1 MQELGTVNDQLDC
14 KQKEIETLRTE
25 VEELREKLDETFEKL
40 SATEQSARS
49 AEAEAVKFGSRAEA
63 AEQTVAETRVI
74 HARQKEEIRKLQQEL
89 DTMRDEVVKPL
100 LNTSQNQSP
109 NLMETVGRRRTEC
122 ERHPSHGAVTVDR
135 DVCDN
140 QVQKE
145 AIDVSDQAK
154 LQEDVRW
161 VHNSQRL
168 EELEL
173 RVEELQVREA
183 ELAEKRRSE
192 EEKHAAKLA
201 SMTAQHE
208 HYLREQSRIAVESAS
223 AAAAQAAAQ
232 FDATIS
238 ERERAVAAAEAQIQ
252 MRRDEIE
259 REGTR
264 MTEMLR
270 CAENDSATAAKQL
283 KSLEERL
290 TAMEKAEAS
299 ILSRRLELD
308 DTKMEIHAHS
318 GEIGPRAVT
327 NSPLAHDSRQSSLP
341 SSPKKRKRHKTDDA
355 SQLGDDEARQ
365 QQLKS
370 GMEYHHKKRK
380 SLGAHVISALRFA
393 AGMPLEDEDEQM
405 NRNFIEEA
413 NVTVTPSVDDCA
425 DARDLRQ
432 LSSRGKR
439 TQKASLLAAERSNLP
454 SSREA
459 KAERKQASKSASRKK
474 ELAKVSRSF
483 DQKISRKKSNGETAM
498 ANKPTAEKNDA
509 APKRATRGTAEL
521 ITSPAKSPTRR
532 ALVKTEEPRRNSRT
546 VSTEKR
552 SGSRATAHDVVP
564 TLRRSTRRT
573 RAYRD

>member
-1 MQELGTVNDQLDC
+1 
-14 KQKEIETLRTE
+14 
-25 VEELREKLDETFEKL
+25 
-40 SATEQSARS
+40 
-49 AEAEAVKFGSRAEA
+49 
-63 AEQTVAETRVI
+63 
-74 HARQKEEIRKLQQEL
+74 
-89 DTMRDEVVKPL
+89 
-100 LNTSQNQSP
+100 
-109 NLMETVGRRRTEC
+109 
-122 ERHPSHGAVTVDR
+122 
-135 DVCDN
+135 
-140 QVQKE
+140 
-145 AIDVSDQAK
+145 
-154 LQEDVRW
+154 
-161 VHNSQRL
+161 
-168 EELEL
+168 
-173 RVEELQVREA
+173 
-183 ELAEKRRSE
+183 
-192 EEKHAAKLA
+192 
-201 SMTAQHE
+201 
-208 HYLREQSRIAVESAS
+208 
-223 AAAAQAAAQ
+223 
-232 FDATIS
+232 
-238 ERERAVAAAEAQIQ
+238 
-252 MRRDEIE
+252 
-259 REGTR
+259 
-264 MTEMLR
+264 MLR

-341 SSPKKRKRHKTDDA
+341 SSPKNRKRHKTDDA

-405 NRNFIEEA
+405 NRDSIEEA
-413 NVTVTPSVDDCA
+413 NVTVTPSADGCA

-439 TQKASLLAAERSNLP
+439 TQKALLLAAERSNLP

-498 ANKPTAEKNDA
+498 ENKPTAEKNDA

-532 ALVKTEEPRRNSRT
+532 ALVKTEEPRRSSRT

-573 RAYRD
+573 RAHRD

>member
-1 MQELGTVNDQLDC
+1 MNDRLDC

-25 VEELREKLDETFEKL
+25 VEELRKKLDETFEKL

-49 AEAEAVKFGSRAEA
+49 AEAEAVKLGSRAEA
-63 AEQTVAETRVI
+63 AEQTVAETHVI

-89 DTMRDEVVKPL
+89 DTRHGNDTVNGDARDDP
-100 LNTSQNQSP
+100 
-109 NLMETVGRRRTEC
+109 
-122 ERHPSHGAVTVDR
+122 
-135 DVCDN
+135 
-140 QVQKE
+140 VQKE
-145 AIDVSDQAK
+145 ATDVLDQSK
-154 LQEDVRW
+154 LQADVRW
-161 VHNSQRL
+161 VNNSQCV
-168 EELEL
+168 EELEA
-173 RVEELQVREA
+173 RVKELQVREA
-183 ELAEKRRSE
+183 ELAEKLHSE

-208 HYLREQSRIAVESAS
+208 HYLREQSRNAVESAS

-252 MRRDEIE
+252 LRRDEIE

-299 ILSRRLELD
+299 IMSRRLEHD
-308 DTKMEIHAHS
+308 ETKIEIRSHS
-318 GEIGPRAVT
+318 GEDGQRAVT
-327 NSPLAHDSRQSSLP
+327 KPPLAHDSRQSSLP
-341 SSPKKRKRHKTDDA
+341 DSPENRKRRKTDDI
-355 SQLGDDEARQ
+355 SKLGDDEAKD

-370 GMEYHHKKRK
+370 GMEYHHKRRK

-393 AGMPLEDEDEQM
+393 AGMPLEDEDEQV
-405 NRNFIEEA
+405 NRYSTELA
-413 NVTVTPSVDDCA
+413 NETDTPSVDGCA
-425 DARDLRQ
+425 EARDLRQ
-432 LSSRGKR
+432 LSNRGKR
-439 TQKASLLAAERSNLP
+439 TQQASLLVADKSNLP
-454 SSREA
+454 SSCEV

-474 ELAKVSRSF
+474 EVAKVSRSS
-483 DQKISRKKSNGETAM
+483 DKKISRKKSNGDTAM
-498 ANKPTAEKNDA
+498 VNEPAAEKNDA
-509 APKRATRGTAEL
+509 APKRATRTTAER
-521 ITSPAKSPTRR
+521 ITSPAKSSTRR
-532 ALVKTEEPRRNSRT
+532 GRSEIEEPRRSSRT

-552 SGSRATAHDVVP
+552 SGSKATAHDVVP

-573 RAYRD
+573 RASKD